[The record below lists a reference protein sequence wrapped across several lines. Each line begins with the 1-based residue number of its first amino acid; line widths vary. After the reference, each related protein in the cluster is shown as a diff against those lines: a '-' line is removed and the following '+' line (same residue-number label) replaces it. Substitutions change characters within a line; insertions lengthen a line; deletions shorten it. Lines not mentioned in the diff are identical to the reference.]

1 MSCVVWSARI
11 CMWVHGGCICVAVW
25 DCQILSIRNFESVN
39 IQCDYVGVYTQMCSS
54 VCSGVNM
61 SMCLCIGV
69 SMQLWIFSVCE
80 MTVRVWE
87 DVNMSVLHMNRYM
100 CVSGCTWEREC
111 VYIYIYLPRYVY
123 LSDQQVETCTPKE
136 APPVLSSGFY
146 VLMSLASVTSRR
158 ENLEELA
165 FYNC

>member
-1 MSCVVWSARI
+1 
-11 CMWVHGGCICVAVW
+11 
-25 DCQILSIRNFESVN
+25 
-39 IQCDYVGVYTQMCSS
+39 
-54 VCSGVNM
+54 
-61 SMCLCIGV
+61 
-69 SMQLWIFSVCE
+69 
-80 MTVRVWE
+80 
-87 DVNMSVLHMNRYM
+87 
-100 CVSGCTWEREC
+100 